1 MSYYEQTDTDSI
13 LPSYTITDANKVL
26 KVDNNGLF
34 LQWLNETSELPIQTG
49 NTGRYLT
56 TNGTITSW
64 GDISQVPTQTGNANK
79 ILTTNGTTATW
90 TDAPTLAVINSAS
103 GATSGL
109 KFGSNTG
116 VDGTSTGVNL
126 RVNGVTVASVSS
138 STITSTGVIN
148 ITHTG
153 SQTNPSLSFGDRV
166 AGSLSGIYANPTDD
180 NINICTGST
189 ERLRITNTT
198 TTITNNL
205 NVTGDINSS
214 GTISGTINT
223 NGFNYN
229 RSSIWNPPVGS
240 FQTLTY
246 DISTYG
252 YYVQINANNDNQ
264 TLFINLPSLNVGPYQ
279 NKTFL
284 LTFDLILDNARTNT
298 TALFNYTSPSVRL
311 STGNRPAQEYTGQLA
326 YEPRAWRLDTPGG
339 ALSRR
344 DYRGGPISFL
354 VSTNSFYTWYKSIT
368 NDDDF
373 IEDVGSINCIGAGGT
388 GPYSLNVDNTITG
401 RTLYKYNDIIG
412 TPDGSNI
419 SLNFGVLSDVDNKFT
434 VYFHLPSSNTTGNFI
449 ITNTMTTGNNITIY
463 SGGSVVSLAGGGST
477 ARDGQSLLRCTYYHN
492 RYGTG
497 AHNWVIFVL

>member
-1 MSYYEQTDTDSI
+1 MSYYEQTDTDTI
-13 LPSYTITDANKVL
+13 LPSYTINDANKVL

-34 LQWLNETSELPIQTG
+34 LQWLNETSDL
-49 NTGRYLT
+49 
-56 TNGTITSW
+56 
-64 GDISQVPTQTGNANK
+64 PTQTGNANK

-90 TDAPTLAVINSAS
+90 TDAPTLTVINSAS
-103 GATSGL
+103 GSQSGL

-116 VDGTSTGVNL
+116 FDGTSTGVNL
-126 RVNGVTVASVSS
+126 RVNGVTIVGVSS
-138 STITSTGVIN
+138 STVTSTGVIN

-166 AGSLSGIYANPTDD
+166 GGSLSGIYANPVDD
-180 NINICTGST
+180 TIGIST
-189 ERLRITNTT
+189 NSIERFKITNTT
-198 TTITNNL
+198 TTISNNL

-214 GTISGTINT
+214 GTISGVINT

-229 RSSIWNPPVGS
+229 RSSIWNPPATA

-246 DISTYG
+246 DIATHG

-298 TALFNYTSPSVRL
+298 TALFKYNSPSVRL
-311 STGNRPAQEYTGQLA
+311 STGNRPAQEYNGELA

-339 ALSRR
+339 SISRR
-344 DYRGGPISFL
+344 DLRGGPISFL
-354 VSTNSFYTWYKSIT
+354 VSANSIYTWYKSIT

-388 GPYSLNVDNTITG
+388 GPYSLDVDNTIIN

-412 TPDGSNI
+412 TPDGANI
-419 SLNFGVLSDVDNKFT
+419 TLNFGVLTDTDNKFT
-434 VYFHLPSSNTTGNFI
+434 VYFHLPSANSTGNFI
-449 ITNTMTTGNNITIY
+449 IKNNMTAGNNITIY

-492 RYGTG
+492 RYQNGSN
-497 AHNWVIFVL
+497 AWVIFVL